1 MEVTTTA
8 ETTGVMK
15 RRQYFANRPST
26 PSATPPAIMAP
37 IAAPYPYCAAMVQS
51 TVTNVKLTPMTMG
64 KRDPTR
70 HTGNSWMNVPM
81 PAMTIA
87 AWMTMDVCDASSP
100 AAAATIA
107 IGAKFATNMA
117 STCWMPYGNA
127 FPKEIFPSNDRSSR
141 SSSSIAAA
149 DVFFAMFSARS
160 LLARHTARSCLAPLR
175 ATQRHNPL
183 QQKGAHGHMPQGALL
198 SLLIERRFRPS
209 PGSWT
214 PQ

>member
-70 HTGNSWMNVPM
+70 HTGKQLDER
-81 PAMTIA
+81 A
-87 AWMTMDVCDASSP
+87 DA
-100 AAAATIA
+100 
-107 IGAKFATNMA
+107 
-117 STCWMPYGNA
+117 GNDHSGLDDHGRLRRIQPRRCRHDSDRRQIRHEHGEHMLDA
-127 FPKEIFPSNDRSSR
+127 VRERFPERDFPFERPQLAQFVQHRRSRRDFRHVFCPFPSCPSHRAFMLGTPPRD
-141 SSSSIAAA
+141 AA
-149 DVFFAMFSARS
+149 S
-160 LLARHTARSCLAPLR
+160 
-175 ATQRHNPL
+175 
-183 QQKGAHGHMPQGALL
+183 
-198 SLLIERRFRPS
+198 
-209 PGSWT
+209 
-214 PQ
+214 